1 MTIGLVYSYSCQVFY
16 FLIMKWN
23 KSITNGIVS
32 VILTGISEAGGTILG
47 MALYGESRNLNRINF
62 IITILSCRVEFNA
75 FNQVLI

>member
-1 MTIGLVYSYSCQVFY
+1 MQ
-16 FLIMKWN
+16 WN
-23 KSITNGIVS
+23 KSITNGIAS

-62 IITILSCRVEFNA
+62 IIMISSCRVEFNA